1 MSIEAYNKTKD
12 NSWAYSAI
20 SALPYT
26 LRHKTYKTKLLL
38 APIFKILKDLS
49 KDLTIKIIMESFVKN
64 HLLPMK
70 AMLHWLPQ
78 IINLAID
85 EPELT
90 EKENGEKAGPMTDI
104 IDKLSIYSFS
114 PVFFTI
120 KPFLFR
126 QN

>member
-1 MSIEAYNKTKD
+1 MVMSIEAYNKTKD
-12 NSWAYSAI
+12 NNWAYSAI

-78 IINLAID
+78 IINLAIE

-90 EKENGEKAGPMTDI
+90 EK
-104 IDKLSIYSFS
+104 
-114 PVFFTI
+114 
-120 KPFLFR
+120 
-126 QN
+126 